1 VDREEPADECDDIL
15 LAAQV
20 VAEAFAHVAP
30 GEDRFGLRS
39 DVLEERLDWFLVL
52 HPSDTDRRLLAA
64 ALQKLFSKLR
74 LPVSEARCT

>member
-1 VDREEPADECDDIL
+1 VDREELADECDDIL

-39 DVLEERLDWFLVL
+39 DVLEERLD
-52 HPSDTDRRLLAA
+52 
-64 ALQKLFSKLR
+64 
-74 LPVSEARCT
+74 